1 MTRALVTGAAGFVGQ
16 WLCRELLH
24 RGWQVSGTV
33 FGDVVPNGAL
43 SLDERR
49 SVRWIGADVRQPSD
63 IARMLDESRPD
74 AIFHLAGVA
83 FVPAASAD
91 PGTALDVNVVAAARL
106 LADVRARRKAGTLD
120 PVVLVVGSGE
130 QYGRH
135 EAAEMPLDEQAE
147 QRPLSVYAASKA
159 AQEVVALEAFRSDGV
174 RVITTRSFNHSG
186 AGQAD
191 HFLLPALVKRALAL
205 RGAWEQSLVLGNTTP
220 VRDFLHVA
228 DVARAYVLLAERGTP
243 GESYNVASG
252 RGVDVATVAQRVL
265 ALTGV
270 DAKLQ
275 SDPALVRP
283 VDVPVSI
290 GDPGKLCAATGW
302 GATLSLDTIIEDLIR
317 ATTH

>member
-1 MTRALVTGAAGFVGQ
+1 MTRALVTGASGFVGQ
-16 WLCRELLH
+16 WLCRELL
-24 RGWQVSGTV
+24 RQGWQVSGTV
-33 FGDVVPNGAL
+33 FGDVVPAGAL

-49 SVRWIGADVRQPSD
+49 SVRWLTTDVRRPED
-63 IARMLDESRPD
+63 IRHALEEARPD

-91 PGTALDVNVVAAARL
+91 PGAALEVNVVAAVRL
-106 LADVRARRKAGTLD
+106 LAEVRVRRTAGTLD
-120 PVVLVVGSGE
+120 PVVLIVGSGE

-135 EAAEMPLDEQAE
+135 DASAMPLGEDVAQC
-147 QRPLSVYAASKA
+147 PLSVYAASKA
-159 AQEVVALEAFRSDGV
+159 AQEVVALAAFRSDGV
-174 RVITTRSFNHSG
+174 RVVTTRSFNHSG
-186 AGQAD
+186 AGQSD
-191 HFLLPALVKRALAL
+191 HFLLPALVKRAVAL
-205 RGAWEQSLVLGNTTP
+205 RGAWNQTLTLGNTTP

-228 DVARAYVLLAERGTP
+228 DVVRAYVLLAEHGVP

-252 RGVDVATVAQRVL
+252 RGVDVATVAERVL

-283 VDVPVSI
+283 VEVPVLI
-290 GDPGKLCAATGW
+290 GSPGKLHTTTGW
-302 GATLSLDTIIEDLIR
+302 EPALSLDTIIEDLIR